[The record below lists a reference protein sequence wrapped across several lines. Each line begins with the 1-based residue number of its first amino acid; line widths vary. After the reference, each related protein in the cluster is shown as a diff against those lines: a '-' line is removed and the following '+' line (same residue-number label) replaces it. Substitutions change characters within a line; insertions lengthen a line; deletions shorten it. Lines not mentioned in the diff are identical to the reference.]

1 MKMKIVYWHD
11 DTMECTFVK
20 KVYSLRAWKVY
31 ARQHADSYGDLV
43 LMQKGRTLRCAHVFR
58 HGVVN
63 GVVHSTYREW
73 KA

>member
-1 MKMKIVYWHD
+1 
-11 DTMECTFVK
+11 
-20 KVYSLRAWKVY
+20 
-31 ARQHADSYGDLV
+31 